1 MQQEVKNTSTGPEHT
16 TVLPELSWEEINE
29 PGTYVERGS
38 GDLYR
43 IPKEAIM
50 VGASPLITKESR
62 GLSRFVQLSKN
73 PYLTIFKARVLC
85 AQHNIEPNF

>member
-1 MQQEVKNTSTGPEHT
+1 MQDVKNTSVATEHLA
-16 TVLPELSWEEINE
+16 VLPELSWEEINE
-29 PGTYVERGS
+29 AGTYVERGS

-62 GLSRFVQLSKN
+62 GSSRFVQLSKN
-73 PYLTIFKARVLC
+73 PYLTIFKARLLC